1 MQLKSFHAL
10 LYIKRK
16 QQYNIVSY
24 LRVGKEAVST
34 RKKKKTTSPITMPT
48 KYKRKHKCEFCGKF
62 LSGRSSFWNHIYV
75 YKCRERV
82 SWNKCDSCNWL
93 LNINQQWISD
103 INIIFQKKKKATGK
117 GKIHNNNDNNNNQEE
132 GHSNFNNTNQET
144 DQRSYHCKRCEL
156 HRPFDISQQI

>member
-1 MQLKSFHAL
+1 
-10 LYIKRK
+10 
-16 QQYNIVSY
+16 
-24 LRVGKEAVST
+24 
-34 RKKKKTTSPITMPT
+34 MPT

-103 INIIFQKKKKATGK
+103 INIIFQKKKKQLEKEKFITTTTTTTTTTK
-117 GKIHNNNDNNNNQEE
+117 KKDTQISITPTKKQTKEVIIVRDV
-132 GHSNFNNTNQET
+132 NFIDHLTFLNKYKNLIQ
-144 DQRSYHCKRCEL
+144 SH
-156 HRPFDISQQI
+156 